1 MQSAH
6 FKSGRDNFQFCLT
19 SCFFWLIFSTWTL
32 VCPAEGVQPD
42 NSVTLEE
49 QLVSQEK
56 KIQKVQQGITDHQIR
71 IEKSKSHE
79 RSLLSELEAINLKII
94 SAEQTMVRLNNN
106 VRKQITLT
114 REKAEELNQVTNAK
128 AVLQKH
134 MQKRLAAYYRMGEIG
149 MMNVIFSSAS
159 LPDLLKFQEF
169 FQKMLRYDQQVVT
182 NYKLKI
188 AGLKLVQIEL
198 DEEKKQL
205 ITTIAMVKV
214 QQKELHETR
223 QARQELLI
231 RVNTQKTLYQRAV
244 DELETAATEL
254 NSTMSKLEVETAAAQ
269 ARKEYEKI
277 KDYPITPVKKRKPAY
292 LKNFSAQKG
301 RLNPPVQ
308 GVIVKKFGE
317 NINGKFGVST
327 FENGIDIQTSPG
339 ENILS
344 IFAGKVVYADFLRGY
359 GKMIIIEHG
368 EQYYSLVAGLGEILQ
383 KVGNQVKS
391 GDIVATASKHT
402 GLLRQGLHLEIRHGA
417 DPQNPMD
424 WLNSEKLSL
433 QSEAGIN

>member
-1 MQSAH
+1 MQSAY
-6 FKSGRDNFQFCLT
+6 FKSGRDNLRFCLV
-19 SCFFWLIFSTWTL
+19 SCFFCLIFSAWTL
-32 VCPAEGVQPD
+32 VCPAEGIQSD
-42 NSVTLEE
+42 TSLTLEE
-49 QLVSQEK
+49 QLVSQKK
-56 KIQKVQQGITDHQIR
+56 KIQRVQQGISDHQIR
-71 IEKSKSHE
+71 IKKSKTRE
-79 RSLLSELEAINLKII
+79 RSLLSELEEIDLKII
-94 SAEQTMVRLNNN
+94 SAEQAMIRLNNN
-106 VRKQITLT
+106 VRKQTTLT

-134 MQKRLAAYYRMGEIG
+134 MKKRLSAYYRMGDIG
-149 MMNVIFSSAS
+149 LMNAIFSSES

-188 AGLKLVQIEL
+188 AGLKQVQIEL
-198 DEEKKQL
+198 DEEKKRL
-205 ITTIAMVKV
+205 ITAIAMVKV

-231 RVNTQKTLYQRAV
+231 RVNTEKKLYQRAV
-244 DELETAATEL
+244 EEMEKAAVDLTA
-254 NSTMSKLEVETAAAQ
+254 TMTKLEVETAAAQ
-269 ARKEYEKI
+269 ARKEYKKI
-277 KDYPITPVKKRKPAY
+277 KDYPLSPVKKRKPAY

-327 FENGIDIQTSPG
+327 FESGIDIQTSPG

-344 IFAGKVVYADFLRGY
+344 IFDGKVVYADFLRGY
-359 GKMIIIEHG
+359 GKMIIIDHG
-368 EQYYSLVAGLGEILQ
+368 EQYYSLVAGVGEILQ
-383 KVGNQVKS
+383 KVGNQVKK
-391 GDIVATASKHT
+391 GDIVATASEHT

-417 DPQNPMD
+417 DPQNPMV
-424 WLNSEKLSL
+424 WLNSEKLTL